1 MIRVM
6 ACTPKPVPPPP
17 PKKRINLRPRMK
29 KAIDQAMLLCSNF
42 EDTIECKLAWDLVED
57 LAKGHSKPPPSYIDA
72 HVDEEICENDEY
84 ACREYDV

>member
-6 ACTPKPVPPPP
+6 ACTPKPVPPPL
-17 PKKRINLRPRMK
+17 KKRIPPRPRLK

-57 LAKGHSKPPPSYIDA
+57 LAKGHSKPPPSY
-72 HVDEEICENDEY
+72 VDEEICEDDEY

>member
-6 ACTPKPVPPPP
+6 ACTPKPVPLP
-17 PKKRINLRPRMK
+17 PKKRIPPRPRLK

-57 LAKGHSKPPPSYIDA
+57 LAKGHSKPPPSY
-72 HVDEEICENDEY
+72 VDEEICEDDEY